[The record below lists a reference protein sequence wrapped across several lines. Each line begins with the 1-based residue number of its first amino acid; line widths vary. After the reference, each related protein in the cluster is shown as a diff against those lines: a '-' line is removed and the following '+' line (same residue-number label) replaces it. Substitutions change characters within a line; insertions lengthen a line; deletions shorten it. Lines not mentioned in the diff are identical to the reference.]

1 LSTEKIL
8 PISDELGLAPEPGST
23 DSRDAAELQQFGYAQ
38 QLRRTMGGFSSF
50 ALSFS
55 LISIITGTFAN
66 FKHGLEQAGP
76 AVLWTWV
83 IAVLGQL
90 LVALV
95 VAELATRYP
104 LTGYGYQWA
113 SRLVN
118 PHFGFFVGWML
129 LLQFGTGFPGICFT
143 LGSYLQSFL
152 HFEQY
157 LPPDWGW
164 TGEQLVPW
172 ITVGIMTVIALIHLA
187 GLKLAALVNDF
198 GVLAEIVGVAFLTI
212 MLWWYFGGSH
222 PEGWKWLLDRTSY
235 PSGEPAGFTGM
246 AMSLLLGAW
255 CITGFEAAADLAEE
269 THQPRHTLPR
279 AIVMSELSAGIAG
292 FFMLA
297 GFLWAIDDLPAIQGS
312 ESPLLE
318 ILQRRFGEGVTLAA
332 MILVYV
338 SIFVCGVASLAH
350 MTRLIFALARDNML
364 PMSRWLRIVKA
375 DSHTPVGAI
384 IGLWLGASALVLL
397 VRRMDA
403 IIAISTITGYLGYAG
418 IVWTSLAATQ
428 LPRLVSGGFGL
439 GRWRGA
445 VGWSALVWTLLLV
458 VAVSVPQGSAGW
470 LPLELTGV
478 SAVVGI
484 VLYVLLIRG
493 RLRRGEAGPP
503 IETEPKIDVQDM
515 ANEARIP

>member
-1 LSTEKIL
+1 LSTDESL
-8 PISDELGLAPEPGST
+8 PLQLEPELPETSQASDAH
-23 DSRDAAELQQFGYAQ
+23 DAAELQQFGYAQ

-76 AVLWTWV
+76 AVLWTWTL
-83 IAVLGQL
+83 AVLGQL

-157 LPPDWGW
+157 LPSEWGW

-172 ITVGIMTVIALIHLA
+172 ITVGIMTLIALIHLA

-198 GVLAEIVGVAFLTI
+198 GVLAEIVGVAFLTVV
-212 MLWWYFGGSH
+212 LWWYFGGSH
-222 PEGWKWLLDRTSY
+222 PDGWQWLLNRTSY

-246 AMSLLLGAW
+246 ALSLLLGAW
-255 CITGFEAAADLAEE
+255 CLTGFEAAADLAEE

-279 AIVMSELSAGIAG
+279 AIVTSELSAGIAG

-297 GFLWAIDDLPAIQGS
+297 GFLWAIDDLPTIQGS

-364 PMSRWLRIVKA
+364 PLSRWLRIVKA

-384 IGLWLGASALVLL
+384 VGLWLAASALVLV

-428 LPRLVSGGFGL
+428 LPRLEPGGFRL
-439 GRWRGA
+439 GRLRG
-445 VGWSALVWTLLLV
+445 VIGWSALVWTLLLV

-470 LPLELTGV
+470 LPLELTGASTV
-478 SAVVGI
+478 LGI
-484 VLYVLLIRG
+484 GLYFLLVRG

-503 IETEPKIDVQDM
+503 IETEPTIGVDDLAQEVL
-515 ANEARIP
+515 